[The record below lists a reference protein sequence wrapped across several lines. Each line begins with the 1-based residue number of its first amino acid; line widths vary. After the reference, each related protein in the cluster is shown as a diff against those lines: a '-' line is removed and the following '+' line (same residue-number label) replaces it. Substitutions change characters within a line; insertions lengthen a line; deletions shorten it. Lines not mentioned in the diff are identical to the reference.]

1 MPSPGMC
8 PLTAHKGGAERGEGE
23 GVCVVCPMLLTRAVS
38 DWCEHSRGGGVFMH
52 ARVAVLTT
60 AGVHAMLLTAQ
71 VVVDRKSVGIPLH
84 GLGLTPAP

>member
-1 MPSPGMC
+1 MQSVIGVT
-8 PLTAHKGGAERGEGE
+8 TAGG
-23 GVCVVCPMLLTRAVS
+23 CDC
-38 DWCEHSRGGGVFMH
+38 VFMH

>member
-1 MPSPGMC
+1 M
-8 PLTAHKGGAERGEGE
+8 
-23 GVCVVCPMLLTRAVS
+23 
-38 DWCEHSRGGGVFMH
+38 MH

-71 VVVDRKSVGIPLH
+71 VVVDRKSVGILLH